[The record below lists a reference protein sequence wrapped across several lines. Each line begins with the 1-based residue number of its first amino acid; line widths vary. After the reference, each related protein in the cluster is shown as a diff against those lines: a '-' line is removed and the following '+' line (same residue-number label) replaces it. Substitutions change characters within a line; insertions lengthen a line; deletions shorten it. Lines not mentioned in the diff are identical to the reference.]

1 MNSHYLFITC
11 NVLKWYF
18 DVLTLSERNPMH
30 IELTKDI
37 TSLAVLK
44 MMCSF
49 YQEDIIINL
58 SNCQIKCLKAFLIFS
73 HHLETL

>member
-49 YQEDIIINL
+49 YQ
-58 SNCQIKCLKAFLIFS
+58 
-73 HHLETL
+73 